1 MANPEPMDDTEITQR
16 PLSSRPLMIGLCSPV
31 MGSGKTTVAEY
42 LVRNHGFIR
51 LSVASTLKAMTR
63 TFLEE
68 SGMNPYD
75 AAEIIAD
82 PELKEMPLKAL
93 NGNTPRYAMQT
104 LGTEWG
110 RNLFGEDFWI
120 NAAINKAKSLM
131 SQGYSVVFDD
141 VRFTNEAEAIVANL
155 GCMVRVVRPGA
166 NAAPTDHP
174 SEGQLNDYP
183 CAYRIINFSTPAVLE
198 VEVANLMKHL

>member
-1 MANPEPMDDTEITQR
+1 MAETITDNHT
-16 PLSSRPLMIGLCSPV
+16 PASRPIMIGLCSPV
-31 MGSGKTTVAEY
+31 MGSGKTTVAEI
-42 LVRNHGFIR
+42 LVRKHGFIR

-75 AAEIIAD
+75 VLELIAD

-93 NGNTPRYAMQT
+93 NGKSPRYAMQT

-120 NAAINKAKSLM
+120 NAAINKAKALM

-141 VRFTNEAEAIVANL
+141 VRFTNEAEAIVANY
-155 GCMVRVVRPGA
+155 GCMIRVIRPGVK
-166 NAAPTDHP
+166 PTASDHP
-174 SEGQLNDYP
+174 SEGQLDDYP
-183 CAYRIINFSTPAVLE
+183 CAYRIINDSTPAVLE
-198 VEVANLMKHL
+198 LEVANLMKHF